1 MSNLVAVIACPT
13 GIAHTIMAEEALR
26 QAADRTGHQ
35 LRVETQSAAG
45 TRNTLDAHDIAAADA
60 VIVAADVN
68 VNTDRFAGKPILSV
82 GTIPVIR
89 DAEGLI
95 RQALGQ
101 AGRQRTAEQA
111 AGDHSL
117 CGLAWRQARQHRAP
131 AEQAAEQEGHGILG
145 FHRGVKQENPDEAV
159 GPGDQVGQAG
169 GGQQRE
175 QDDRRPGRCAGGRVA
190 RGAVARQ
197 GADDPGADAAEPA

>member
-101 AGRQRTAEQA
+101 AGASAPPDAATAPARDQGMPQIVAVTSCPTGICIGAPVSVTSVSRARPETSCIAMQRTRLRPRCWAT
-111 AGDHSL
+111 SST
-117 CGLAWRQARQHRAP
+117 
-131 AEQAAEQEGHGILG
+131 
-145 FHRGVKQENPDEAV
+145 
-159 GPGDQVGQAG
+159 
-169 GGQQRE
+169 
-175 QDDRRPGRCAGGRVA
+175 RRPSFTLTSRAFLIAGK
-190 RGAVARQ
+190 
-197 GADDPGADAAEPA
+197 

>member
-82 GTIPVIR
+82 GTIPVSR

-95 RQALGQ
+95 RQAFGSAVANAMVWE
-101 AGRQRTAEQA
+101 AGAVDPIEA
-111 AGDHSL
+111 
-117 CGLAWRQARQHRAP
+117 ARQ
-131 AEQAAEQEGHGILG
+131 
-145 FHRGVKQENPDEAV
+145 
-159 GPGDQVGQAG
+159 
-169 GGQQRE
+169 
-175 QDDRRPGRCAGGRVA
+175 GGRV
-190 RGAVARQ
+190 Q
-197 GADDPGADAAEPA
+197 IEPIAD